1 MVVKGGN
8 YKGILGTHFQGQQ
21 SRSSHLGYDCYLTG
35 GASAE
40 NGKVRMVLRANRLSP
55 RITEATRT
63 ILPQEMWWPQRNHS
77 GAHGCIDAV
86 LTQDVKSLEMWKRT
100 FPNHQFGFED
110 FLVWCQR
117 AAANGIAP
125 MLRTGTL
132 ETMASHTSSNV
143 PRVGHSTFA
152 PNFPVGTELADQ
164 RVRIK
169 VIDYDGYQVRIYVA
183 KFRDRTQALRLDV
196 LGAIEDV
203 GGPGA
208 GGRVL
213 LGRAYVD
220 LVDDRIWQVIEHH
233 PGNCRALDLPT
244 GLIYHVLGVRAPEAA
259 AKQSIALS
267 EYQPGPARALTPR
280 QRAVE
285 VGMRAAQLNGPA
297 AATVGDLGPVR
308 AGPAREHYLRT
319 TNRRDRGGIMPAP
332 THGDDALP
340 QEPQD
345 RPRRSISGG
354 GMYGADMPGPEP
366 LQDVDTSVFPG
377 GSPVQ
382 P

>member
-8 YKGILGTHFQGQQ
+8 YKGILGQHLVGQQ
-21 SRSSHLGYDCYLTG
+21 ARSSHLGYDCYLTG

-40 NGKVRMVLRANRLSP
+40 NGKVRMVLRPNRLSP

-86 LTQDVKSLEMWKRT
+86 LTQDVKSMEMWKRT
-100 FPNHQFGFED
+100 FPNHPFGYED

-117 AAANGIAP
+117 AAANGISP
-125 MLRTGTL
+125 VLRTGTL
-132 ETMASHTSSNV
+132 EGIASHTSSNI
-143 PRVGHSTFA
+143 PRSLHTVA
-152 PNFPVGTELADQ
+152 QFPVGTELPDQ
-164 RVRIK
+164 RVLIRK
-169 VIDYDGYQVRIYVA
+169 LDYDGYQVRIYVA
-183 KFRDRTQALRLDV
+183 KFRDRSSALRVDV
-196 LGAIEDV
+196 LGALED
-203 GGPGA
+203 A
-208 GGRVL
+208 QGRVI

-259 AKQSIALS
+259 AKQSIRLTEPLS
-267 EYQPGPARALTPR
+267 EARPLTPR

-285 VGMRAAQLNGPA
+285 VGMRAAELNGPA
-297 AATVGDLGPVR
+297 AAAVGDRGPVR
-308 AGPAREHYLRT
+308 AGPARMAELEQLE
-319 TNRRDRGGIMPAP
+319 RRRAGVPEDLPAP
-332 THGDDALP
+332 RPPSRPGFYGGDL
-340 QEPQD
+340 
-345 RPRRSISGG
+345 
-354 GMYGADMPGPEP
+354 PGPEP
-366 LQDVDTSVFPG
+366 VQEVDLTVFPG